1 MLSIDMKKLLTLVLL
16 LGVTIG
22 GAQLLACT
30 SVIVSGRVTK
40 DGRPLIYK
48 NRDTSALHNVSIVF
62 QGQKYRYI
70 GLVNAEDTAPVNVWG
85 GHNEAGFGIINTA
98 AFNLNGDGGDT
109 DGDGIFIRKALEL
122 CATLSDFETLLD
134 TVKKPR
140 EVNSNFAVLDALGGC
155 AYYETGNYEYVKFDV
170 NDPNVAPDGYLM
182 RTNFGTTGN
191 HKLDLGVER
200 YCAITDFMAE
210 ACKEGKMEHDYLITS
225 ISRYLKHGVT
235 KLDMYDFMPETEN
248 DTQYFSFGDYIARH
262 STSSA
267 ILVQGVR
274 PDESP
279 LNTVSWTI
287 IGWPLTTVAIP
298 LVLTPSGKLPAIVT
312 DDDTGHSWLNEK
324 GLELKK
330 RVFSLEAGNTTTY
343 GDLSK
348 LFNKQGT
355 GILQQIQPIENEV
368 MRRGEEALEKFR
380 KSKKNTKDIETY
392 YDWVDDYVVERYRT
406 VFGIE

>member
-1 MLSIDMKKLLTLVLL
+1 MKKILFSLVVLAAMMT
-16 LGVTIG
+16 GVQP
-22 GAQLLACT
+22 AQACT

-40 DGRPLIYK
+40 DGRPLIFK

-109 DGDGIFIRKALEL
+109 DGDGILIRKALEL
-122 CATLSDFETLLD
+122 CATLADFETLLD

-140 EVNSNFAVLDALGGC
+140 EVNSNFAVLDAQGGC
-155 AYYETGNYEYVKFDV
+155 AYYETGNYDYVKFDV
-170 NDPNVAPDGYLM
+170 NDPNVASDGYLM

-200 YCAITDFMAE
+200 YCAITDFMTD
-210 ACKEGKMEHDYLITS
+210 ACKEGKLEHDYLITS

-235 KLDMYDFMPETEN
+235 KLDMYDFMPETED
-248 DTQYFSFGDYIARH
+248 DTQYFSFGDYIARY
-262 STSSA
+262 STSSV

-312 DDDTGHSWLNEK
+312 DDGTGHSWLNEK

-330 RVFSLEAGNTTTY
+330 RVFSLEAGNTSTY

-355 GILQQIQPIENEV
+355 GILQQIKPVETVVIV
-368 MRRGEEALEKFR
+368 KGEEAIAQLR
-380 KSKKNTKDIETY
+380 KNPKNTKVIETY
-392 YDWVDDYVVERYRT
+392 YDWVDGYVVERYRNLFE
-406 VFGIE
+406 VE

>member
-1 MLSIDMKKLLTLVLL
+1 MKKFLAFGLM
-16 LGVTIG
+16 LGIALS

-40 DGRPLIYK
+40 DGRPMIYK
-48 NRDTSALHNVSIVF
+48 NRDTSTLHNMTLVV
-62 QGQKYRYI
+62 QGRVYRYI

-85 GHNEAGFGIINTA
+85 GHNEAGFAIINTA
-98 AFNLNGDGGDT
+98 AYNLNGDGGDT
-109 DGDGIFIRKALEL
+109 DGDGILIRKALEL
-122 CATLSDFETLLD
+122 CATLADFETLLD

-140 EVNSNFAVLDALGGC
+140 EVNSNFAVLDAQGGC
-155 AYYETGNYEYVKFDV
+155 AYYETGNFDYVKFDA
-170 NDPNVAPDGYLM
+170 NDPETAPDGYLM

-210 ACKEGKMEHDYLITS
+210 ACKEGKMEHDYLITA
-225 ISRYLKHGVT
+225 ISRHLKHGVT
-235 KLDMYDFMPETEN
+235 KLDMLDFMPENEN
-248 DTQYFSFGDYIARH
+248 DTRYFPFVDYIVRH
-262 STSSA
+262 STASA

-298 LVLTPSGKLPAIVT
+298 LVLIPSGKLPAIVT
-312 DDDTGHSWLNEK
+312 DDGTGHSWLNEK

-330 RVFSLEAGNTTTY
+330 RVFSLKAGNTSTY

-368 MRRGEEALEKFR
+368 IGRGKNAIAELR
-380 KSKKNTKDIETY
+380 KSKNFKTMETY
-392 YDWVDDYVVERYRT
+392 YDWADAYVAERYRE
-406 VFGIE
+406 VFSIE